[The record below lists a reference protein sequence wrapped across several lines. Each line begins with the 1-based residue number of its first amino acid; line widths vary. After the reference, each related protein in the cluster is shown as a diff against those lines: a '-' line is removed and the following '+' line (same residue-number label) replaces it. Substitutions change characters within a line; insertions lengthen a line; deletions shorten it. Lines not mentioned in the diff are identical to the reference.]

1 MVTIDE
7 QKEYLLNFMSDA
19 CEIELSKT
27 TDMIFLSIFK
37 KELRKTFPLSETQRI
52 ITKVD
57 INLSGLGDA
66 EPHME
71 FLTKMAESYAKF
83 MRKIKDELEPE
94 FGIDFVIEMAKKIS
108 LTLE

>member
-1 MVTIDE
+1 MVTVDE
-7 QKEYLLNFMSDA
+7 QKQFLLGFMSDA
-19 CEIELSKT
+19 CDIELSKT
-27 TDMIFLSIFK
+27 PEIIFLSTFK
-37 KELRKTFPLSETQRI
+37 KELRKTFPLSETRRI
-52 ITKVD
+52 ITNVD

-66 EPHME
+66 EPHIE
-71 FLTKMAESYAKF
+71 FLTEMAESYAKF